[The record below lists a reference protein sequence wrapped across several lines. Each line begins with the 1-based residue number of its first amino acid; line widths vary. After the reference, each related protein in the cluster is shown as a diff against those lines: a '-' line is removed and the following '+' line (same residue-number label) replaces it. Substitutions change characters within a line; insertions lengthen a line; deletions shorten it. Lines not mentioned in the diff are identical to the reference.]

1 MHRKYL
7 IGPFVC
13 TLAVWTYGNGILPLL
28 PLYAIERGATQ
39 AVSGLFLAFTYFC
52 LALGNM
58 APGMLPR
65 SFHHRRLLLVIS
77 GIVFVPGTW
86 LCGHVANVLQ
96 LAIVTGV
103 IWFFGGVLFSQ
114 VATLVGLSAEPQDRG
129 TAFGIVG
136 MTGGLGSLIGGLSL
150 GYIADRFG
158 YKGVFNSLAAFGVLI
173 IAGGLLSVE
182 AGVPASPE
190 PTREA
195 PIGSRGISG
204 LLVLFLIAQLLVAV
218 TNGPGNLGRSLSMS
232 AKGFSKSAITLT
244 AAVNGLVS
252 LGLSLVMGRL
262 SDRIGRRWVLITSC
276 AAISASLLLLGF
288 SRFLWQFLAFA
299 ALFGFLG
306 VPQGIG
312 PSLVVD
318 LDPAGNVGRGIS
330 LYGSMFWVGSILGM
344 GSTGYAMQSLGI
356 APPILISSLLPAAAV
371 VFLLFIRLK
380 ARVGTHK

>member
-1 MHRKYL
+1 M
-7 IGPFVC
+7 
-13 TLAVWTYGNGILPLL
+13 LAAYTYGNGILPLL

-39 AVSGLFLAFTYFC
+39 ATSGLFLAFTYFC
-52 LALGNM
+52 VALGNM
-58 APGMLPR
+58 APVMLPR
-65 SFHHRRLLLVIS
+65 NFRHRRLLLTIS

-114 VATLVGLSAEPQDRG
+114 AATLVGLSAEPQDRG

-136 MTGGLGSLIGGLSL
+136 MTTGLGSLIGGLSL
-150 GYIADRFG
+150 GPIADRFG
-158 YKGVFNSLAAFGVLI
+158 SNGVFNSLAAFGVLI
-173 IAGGLLSVE
+173 IAGGLLSIE
-182 AGVPASPE
+182 PGVPSSLE

-195 PIGSRGISG
+195 PTGSRGISG
-204 LLVLFLIAQLLVAV
+204 LLILLLVAQLLVAV
-218 TNGPGNLGRSLSMS
+218 TNGPGSLGRSLSMS

-252 LGLSLVMGRL
+252 IGLSLVMGRL
-262 SDRIGRRWVLITSC
+262 SDRMGRRWVLIASC
-276 AAISASLLLLGF
+276 AVISASLLLLGF
-288 SRFLWQFLAFA
+288 SRFLWQFLSFA
-299 ALFGFLG
+299 ALFGFLS

-318 LDPAGNVGRGIS
+318 LDPAGNVGRGVS

-344 GSTGYAMQSLGI
+344 GFTGYAIQRLGI

-371 VFLLFIRLK
+371 VLLLFIRVK
-380 ARVGTHK
+380 ARVGPRK